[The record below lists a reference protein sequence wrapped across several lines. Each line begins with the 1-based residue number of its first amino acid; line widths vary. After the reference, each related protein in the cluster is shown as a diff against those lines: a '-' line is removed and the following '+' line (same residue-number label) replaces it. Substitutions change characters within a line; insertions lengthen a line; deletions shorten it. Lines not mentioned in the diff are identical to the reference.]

1 VRSPAVCS
9 SRWHKRRHFISFSLL
24 LEGEKECFGIVP
36 FVQSGHSF
44 LLWILLSKNV
54 QPIGPTM
61 QSSGVHSSSFY
72 ALIVFICSRHT
83 CTHCLGFF
91 EIQRHVPSW
100 GKGLALISYGRSS
113 SCYESRSKRGP
124 WWFFVFNLEVPRISP
139 WRKPPTALY
148 DHVRDYYC
156 MERNGRKLYRETGPI
171 AARSSKTRGYLVLA
185 STCNKSQTL
194 SAPLSISLFLKKFFL
209 RHAPNPPRWYESN
222 VPGDDG
228 LLRVFLYKE
237 QTAKRTERVFL
248 SRFCFALKEFLFFL
262 SRVSRRGAKITT
274 FSCRN
279 ETKSERTPKISIGFS
294 FCRSQVIGG
303 MTINFRQV

>member
-1 VRSPAVCS
+1 MS
-9 SRWHKRRHFISFSLL
+9 SQSAQRCNLL
-24 LEGEKECFGIVP
+24 GCILV
-36 FVQSGHSF
+36 HSTR
-44 LLWILLSKNV
+44 LLSSFVHVTLVHIVWGFLKFNV
-54 QPIGPTM
+54 TFRP
-61 QSSGVHSSSFY
+61 
-72 ALIVFICSRHT
+72 
-83 CTHCLGFF
+83 
-91 EIQRHVPSW
+91 EE
-100 GKGLALISYGRSS
+100 KGWLWFRTDGRRRVMRAEVKGDPDDYFS
-113 SCYESRSKRGP
+113 
-124 WWFFVFNLEVPRISP
+124 NLEVPRISP